1 MAIRL
6 FSKQA
11 LVARRG
17 RVLASAAMAMIAALT
32 MSFSAHAFEIKARI
46 KTVNRTGA
54 IELTLPKG
62 SMVAIGDKV
71 RVSVTPDTMSKEVN
85 KTRWTVK
92 ALNGDVIVAIP
103 DGTPIVM
110 PEPGFAA
117 VINSIAN
124 QPPAEKEPETGA
136 DVVAK
141 PEAKTPDDTKPMVA
155 MTKAEVPE
163 TDGEPVEAKPS
174 EEMSAAPSAIDME
187 KTEDPSQELAK
198 QQETADD
205 PMTQQADGTPKAPMS
220 GEAEAEAPMK
230 EASKSHASEQ
240 AEPASAASKPE
251 TAPMADKVQQ
261 SEALDG
267 PSEKLEL
274 KGSIPDTAVEMPAP
288 ADAGADAVDATPMA
302 PKGNPADI
310 HDCDR
315 LAAHSF
321 DPDAKVEGVAYASLK
336 AGEVIEICQQAIDT
350 FPDEARFYSQL
361 TRGLHKAGRIQEA
374 FEATRKGAELG
385 SGHSMAFLAVMFQQG
400 QAVPKDLGKALEWFE
415 KAAAKGNPA
424 AMVFAAAMHRDGTG
438 TVQNYGKAAIFY
450 QQAADLD
457 VAEAMTGLAVF
468 LDRGQ
473 GVEKEPDEAARYFLK
488 ALKADDVEARKL
500 LYEAPGAISLETRK
514 QIQER
519 LKSDNYYRGPI
530 DGDFGTGTRNALTL
544 FRRAR

>member
-6 FSKQA
+6 FSKQI
-11 LVARRG
+11 LVARKG
-17 RVLASAAMAMIAALT
+17 RVLASAAMATIAALT
-32 MSFSAHAFEIKARI
+32 MSVSAHALEIKTHI

-71 RVSVTPDTMSKEVN
+71 RVSLTSDTMSEEVN

-92 ALNGDVIVAIP
+92 ALNGNVIVAIP

-117 VINSIAN
+117 LINSIAN
-124 QPPAEKEPETGA
+124 QPPAEKEPETEA
-136 DVVAK
+136 DGVA
-141 PEAKTPDDTKPMVA
+141 ESDAKTPEDAKPMA
-155 MTKAEVPE
+155 TMAKAETPE
-163 TDGEPVEAKPS
+163 TDVDPVEAKPS
-174 EEMSAAPSAIDME
+174 EDMTTSPSTVEMQ
-187 KTEDPSQELAK
+187 KTQVPSQVPAK
-198 QQETADD
+198 QETADAR
-205 PMTQQADGTPKAPMS
+205 MTQQADGKPMPPMS
-220 GEAEAEAPMK
+220 GKAEAEAPMK
-230 EASKSHASEQ
+230 EEATKSQASEQ
-240 AEPASAASKPE
+240 TEPAPVASKPE
-251 TAPMADKVQQ
+251 TAPMADKMQQ
-261 SEALDG
+261 SQAPDG
-267 PSEKLEL
+267 ASEKLEL
-274 KGSIPDTAVEMPAP
+274 KGSIPDTAVEKPAP
-288 ADAGADAVDATPMA
+288 AHTSADAVDAAAMA

-321 DPDAKVEGVAYASLK
+321 DPDAKVEGVSYASLK
-336 AGEVIEICQQAIDT
+336 ADEVIDVCQQAIDT
-350 FPDEARFYSQL
+350 FPNEARFYSQL
-361 TRGLHKAGRIQEA
+361 TRGLHKAGRMQEA

-400 QAVPKDLGKALEWFE
+400 QAVPKDQVKALEWFE

-438 TVQNYGKAAIFY
+438 TVRNYGKAAVFY

-519 LKSDNYYRGPI
+519 LKSDNFYRGPI